1 MADRCSDRWD
11 TIGLPDGSYWDD
23 DSGTDWRADWGSGW
37 DTGNAMQQIVFY
49 LLMAGAVLGGIS
61 LFVASTVKVRAATLI
76 VTLLVFASSLA
87 PQMSARGYYGQT
99 WLYPLQALRAEL
111 YLAFGIALA
120 AIVAVHAGRVRL
132 THLSSSAVLILIIN
146 YFAGILDTRET
157 VQDGVF
163 RIGLATAT
171 LGSLA
176 LYCTALFRTWDDY
189 LPMMR
194 AIGLAGLLW
203 IGGSMVQAVLDQ
215 SQMLVDY
222 GRRFVGLLGN
232 PQGTAVY
239 LGPMTTILLWLVL
252 NDPARRM
259 RWMWTMAFALVVM
272 MVIWTGSRTGSLM
285 AILGILFLLRAR
297 LGRAVI
303 LIPIL
308 GIGLIGVIY
317 IVDMIGIELPFA
329 RLVGGGDTR
338 TDAWKT
344 LIDDALNAGFFGEGW
359 GGARYVENSFLLG
372 AVMYGPLM
380 LALLLLLV
388 GSLFILSMK
397 LWRVRKQVPKHVA
410 GLIDLIIAYSAMLF
424 VGGQFEWFIISRV
437 DANLPLIVILSCMGV
452 TILALAREQA
462 LPDEEQPQTDRFD
475 EIEYGEDPDYATQ
488 AHTH

>member
-1 MADRCSDRWD
+1 MDFVM
-11 TIGLPDGSYWDD
+11 DGM
-23 DSGTDWRADWGSGW
+23 G
-37 DTGNAMQQIVFY
+37 FY
-49 LLMAGAVLGGIS
+49 LMVLCAVVGAVALILAGTMKIRG
-61 LFVASTVKVRAATLI
+61 AALV
-76 VTLLVFASSLA
+76 VTLMVFASSLA
-87 PQMSARGYYGQT
+87 PQMAARGYYGQT
-99 WLYPLQALRAEL
+99 WLYPVQSLRAEL
-111 YLAFGIALA
+111 YLAFGVLLALL
-120 AIVAVHAGRVRL
+120 VAVHAGKVRL
-132 THLSSSAVLILIIN
+132 NQVPLPTILILIIN
-146 YFAGILDTRET
+146 YFAGVLDTRET
-157 VQDGVF
+157 IQDGVF

-176 LYCTALFRTWDDY
+176 LYCTALFRSWDDF

-194 AIGLAGLLW
+194 AVGLAGLLW

-259 RWMWTMAFALVVM
+259 RWMWSMAFALVVM

-308 GIGLIGVIY
+308 GVGLIVVIY
-317 IVDMIGIELPFA
+317 VVDMIGIELPFA
-329 RLVGGGDTR
+329 RLIGGGDTR

-344 LIDDALNAGFFGEGW
+344 LIEDALNAGFFGEGW
-359 GGARYVENSFLLG
+359 GGARFVENSFLLG

-380 LALLLLLV
+380 LVLLLLLI
-388 GSLFILSMK
+388 GSLFVLSSK
-397 LWRVRKQVPKHVA
+397 LWRVRKHVPKQIA
-410 GLIDLIIAYSAMLF
+410 GLIDLIIAYSVMLF

-437 DANLPLIVILSCMGV
+437 DANLPFIVIFSCMGAS
-452 TILALAREQA
+452 ILTLVREQA
-462 LPDEEQPQTDRFD
+462 ALQDEYPETEQFD
-475 EIEYGEDPDYATQ
+475 AIEYGEDVDYGAQ
-488 AHTH
+488 AHTN